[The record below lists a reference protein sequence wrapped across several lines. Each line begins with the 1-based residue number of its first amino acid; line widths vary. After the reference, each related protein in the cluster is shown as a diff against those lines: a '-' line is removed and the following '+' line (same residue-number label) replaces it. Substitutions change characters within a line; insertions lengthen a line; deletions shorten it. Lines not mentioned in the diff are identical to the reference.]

1 MESHAEEDQDMDE
14 SKRRDSEIQSSSDR
28 AMSYDTSG
36 FLEFNQGLEGKPDDL
51 ANDVYAD
58 HKLVNFDDG
67 VELGDVTKNYRDML
81 NSLSDF
87 KE

>member
-1 MESHAEEDQDMDE
+1 
-14 SKRRDSEIQSSSDR
+14 
-28 AMSYDTSG
+28 MSYDTSG
-36 FLEFNQGLEGKPDDL
+36 FLEFNQGEGGRPDDL
-51 ANDVYAD
+51 ASDAYAD